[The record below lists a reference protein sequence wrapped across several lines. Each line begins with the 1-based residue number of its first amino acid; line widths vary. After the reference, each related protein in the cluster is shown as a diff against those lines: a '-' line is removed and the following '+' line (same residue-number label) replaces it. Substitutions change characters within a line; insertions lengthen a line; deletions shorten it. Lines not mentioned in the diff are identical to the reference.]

1 MVTLK
6 NVNLKF
12 KGWNIGAVN
21 SKWGKMQFEV
31 VGTTLRDVTT
41 PMLSIYQLNGKS
53 IIDIECFILNN
64 IHESTL
70 LESSLESIIYSV
82 LSVINDED
90 IQVVGGERFNVNNN
104 FVVNNDDVSSDFIDD
119 DYIEYDEYDDEYD
132 DEYSDGDL
140 SVDVSIQDVN
150 GLDYYDDMGYDY
162 DEDDEYDDDDDF

>member
-90 IQVVGGERFNVNNN
+90 IQVVGSERFNVNNN

-119 DYIEYDEYDDEYD
+119 DYIEYDDEYD